1 MSTLAGKSALL
12 VGAGGLGSPAGTLLA
27 RAGVGRIRVLD
38 DDVVEESNL
47 QRQTLYS
54 RADVGASKAL
64 CAAEC
69 LRHEAQSA
77 GHTHVCVQ
85 AHEGRLL
92 PDTAAELVRG
102 FDLVVEGSDNYPTK
116 FLTADACFLAGVP
129 CVQAGAV
136 RWVGWVLGSIPGRSA
151 CLRCVFEDIPP
162 GPDRGCATA
171 GVIGPVV
178 GVIGALQAATALRIL
193 SGDSAAAGVL
203 HHYRALEGSLRR
215 TSVPPSQS
223 CPMCNGQMTRLDE
236 ARYAA
241 PGCIDS
247 PRTPHCAQ

>member
-1 MSTLAGKSALL
+1 MSAFAGESVLL

-27 RAGVGRIRVLD
+27 RAGVGRLCVLD

-64 CAAEC
+64 RAAER
-69 LRHEAQSA
+69 LRQEAQSA
-77 GHTHVCVQ
+77 GHSHVRVQ

-92 PDTAAELVRG
+92 PDTAAELVRD

-116 FLTADACFLAGVP
+116 FLTSDACALAGVP

-136 RWVGWVLGSIPGRSA
+136 RWVGWVLGSLPGRSA
-151 CLRCVFEDIPP
+151 CLRCVFEDIPA

-178 GVIGALQAATALRIL
+178 GVVGALQAATALRIL
-193 SGDSAAAGVL
+193 SKDHAAAGVL
-203 HHYRALEGSLRR
+203 QHYRALEGSLRR
-215 TSVPPSQS
+215 THVARSPS
-223 CPMCNGQMTRLDE
+223 CPTCNGEMTRLDE

-241 PGCIDS
+241 P
-247 PRTPHCAQ
+247 AA